1 MSNQQ
6 VRLAI
11 VGCGGIARRHVVAM
25 QDLLRR
31 GRTGF
36 VVTALC
42 DTHRELAEALAV
54 QIKDQLGQQPVIHTD
69 YQDMLA
75 REKPDGVDLCLPHGL
90 HHSFTIAALEAGVH
104 VLCEKPIGVSI
115 RAGRLMAEA
124 AARTG
129 NILSIAVPHRRQPGQ
144 RVAQWVLNRSGLIGA
159 PLTFHHF
166 YTRPPEP
173 VDPNAPIPERVRW
186 RRDRMMSGGGMTLDS
201 GFHYCDS
208 IRYLLGDVEKIY
220 AEMRELKNGRPV
232 PVTESPED
240 SINVIFTFK
249 SGLVGTWNWSV
260 AAPGETR
267 ASVRFFGSGGS
278 LEDTTESRFRI
289 FHLFERR
296 PEQKESGKL
305 LRSDGTVYDM
315 AQLEEMYL
323 AQLSAEERER
333 QFPGGT
339 GDGFAIEIWEFVEL
353 IQGKRERP
361 EVDAE
366 EAIKSLAIGDTI
378 YESAFTGQVVR
389 VDDVIAGKARAFQA
403 PIDAHWGI

>member
-11 VGCGGIARRHVVAM
+11 VGCGGIARRHVIAM
-25 QDLLRR
+25 QDLVQR
-31 GRTGF
+31 GRTDF
-36 VVTALC
+36 SVIALC
-42 DTHRELAEALAV
+42 DTNRELAEALAV
-54 QIKDQLGQQPVIHTD
+54 QIKEQLGQQPVIYTD
-69 YQDMLA
+69 YQEMLA
-75 REKPDGVDLCLPHGL
+75 QAKPDGVDLCLPHGL
-90 HHSFTIAALEAGVH
+90 HHSFSITALEAGVH
-104 VLCEKPIGVSI
+104 VLCEKPIGVTI
-115 RAGRLMAEA
+115 RAGQLMADA

-144 RVAQWVLNRSGLIGA
+144 RVAKWILHESGLIGA

-208 IRYLLGDVEKIY
+208 IRYLFGDVEKVY

-267 ASVRFFGSGGS
+267 AGVRFFGSEGS

-296 PEQKESGKL
+296 PEARESGKL
-305 LRSDGTVYDM
+305 LRTDGATYDM
-315 AQLEEMYL
+315 AQLERMYL
-323 AQLSAEERER
+323 DQLDEAEADTL
-333 QFPGGT
+333 FPAAPATALPSRFG
-339 GDGFAIEIWEFVEL
+339 
-353 IQGKRERP
+353 
-361 EVDAE
+361 
-366 EAIKSLAIGDTI
+366 SL
-378 YESAFTGQVVR
+378 SS
-389 VDDVIAGKARAFQA
+389 
-403 PIDAHWGI
+403 